1 MESALFRLNSFSTC
15 AGTVSAISRV
25 WKSWSD
31 LFRHQ
36 CINPRNRPRGGN
48 LSTVCG
54 YQRAVIYAFVVR
66 QQAAVVVPTA
76 DTQVAR
82 R

>member
-25 WKSWSD
+25 WKSGSD
-31 LFRHQ
+31 RFRHQ
-36 CINPRNRPRGGN
+36 GITPRNRPRGGN
-48 LSTVCG
+48 LSTLCG
-54 YQRAVIYAFVVR
+54 YQRAVMYAVVVR

-76 DTQVAR
+76 DTQGAR